1 MRHHGVRATYQ
12 AGCRCNRCRDANRI
26 YNRRVDRRLPANRN
40 LRVIARVP
48 YAPLM
53 DKLCAYFELPAEK
66 LDDGLVA
73 ETLGV
78 SRRTLLRWKAI
89 GTLPEYL
96 TDRVATN
103 LGWHPA
109 AIWGLDWYLETTV
122 QEAS

>member
-1 MRHHGVRATYQ
+1 
-12 AGCRCNRCRDANRI
+12 
-26 YNRRVDRRLPANRN
+26 
-40 LRVIARVP
+40 
-48 YAPLM
+48 M